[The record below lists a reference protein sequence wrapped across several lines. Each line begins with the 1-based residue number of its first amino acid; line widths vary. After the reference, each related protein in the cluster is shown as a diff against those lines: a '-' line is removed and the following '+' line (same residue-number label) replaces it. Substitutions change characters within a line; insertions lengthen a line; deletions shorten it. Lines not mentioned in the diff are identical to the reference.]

1 MCRTIYRKTYFSA
14 VVRLLVN
21 SGRIDRSIKENLK
34 TAKKGEEGSAENDE
48 ESRIITRV
56 EEEQM
61 EQNNGRRTRSSRA
74 DEGAD

>member
-1 MCRTIYRKTYFSA
+1 MCRTIYGKTYFSA
-14 VVRLLVN
+14 VVRFLV
-21 SGRIDRSIKENLK
+21 STKENLK
-34 TAKKGEEGSAENDE
+34 TAKKGEEEGSAENDE

-56 EEEQM
+56 EEEQK